1 MKKLIYS
8 TIVILFLSVSCS
20 KDFVEIPPVGVL
32 DAATFFD
39 SEENAEQALIG
50 VYDLMQYNYAKDW
63 SSAYFVKMLPG
74 DDVNC
79 GGGSATDQVPLVEIS
94 DYVNVSVSNPAITS
108 VWNLHYRTIALA
120 NTIIENVEV
129 SELSNK
135 EFVLAEAKFMR
146 AWCYFELT
154 TMWGDVPLRL
164 VNPTE
169 LSSEAFAIPK
179 SSRAEV
185 YAQVEADLK
194 EAIDGLP
201 TRAGLAQDFRVS
213 KATARA
219 VLGKV
224 LVFQEKYVEA
234 LAHLSLVI
242 TNPSYNLAP
251 TMEHVWSVEGEF
263 GIESLFEIGYISTN
277 GYDWG
282 NVAWGGRMESNLHV
296 QLMGPRGEFDIEPVG
311 LLNGWGFN
319 YPSAV
324 SIEKFE
330 ASGEN
335 SRRTA
340 TLMMEQELIDKGG
353 SVKSVDDDGNPI
365 AIYGYDGAIRIKY
378 ATRAADTS
386 ESGVRELN
394 YTSNWRLLRYSEVLF
409 LAAEAYHKTSQD
421 DKAVIELNKV
431 RVRAGLE
438 PLESS
443 VSGDDLFD
451 ALVEDKFLEFA
462 HEGQRFWDL
471 VRWGKASTELAGTG
485 YTSKNDLFP
494 IPVTEID
501 LNAALTSA
509 DQNPGY

>member
-8 TIVILFLSVSCS
+8 TIVILLISVSCS

-32 DAATFFD
+32 DATTFFD
-39 SEENAEQALIG
+39 DEDNAEQALIG
-50 VYDLMQYNYAKDW
+50 LYDLMQYNYAKDW

-74 DDVNC
+74 DDVNA

-94 DYVNVSVSNPAITS
+94 DYANLSVSNSAITS

-120 NTIIENVEV
+120 NTIIENVEAG
-129 SELSNK
+129 ELSNK
-135 EFVLAEAKFMR
+135 TFVLAEAKFMR

-154 TMWGDVPLRL
+154 TMWGDVPLRM

-185 YAQVEADLK
+185 YVQIEADL
-194 EAIDGLP
+194 EVAISGLP
-201 TRAGLAQDFRVS
+201 AKSGLAQNFRVS
-213 KATARA
+213 SATAKA
-219 VLGKV
+219 LMGKV
-224 LVFQEKYVEA
+224 LVFQDKYAEA
-234 LAHLSLVI
+234 LTYLEPVI
-242 TNPSYNLAP
+242 SNSNYDLAA
-251 TMEHVWSVEGEF
+251 TSEDVWSVDGEF
-263 GIESLFEIGYISTN
+263 GIESLFEIGYIATN

-282 NVAWGGRMESNLHV
+282 NVAWGGRMESNLHI
-296 QLMGPRGEFDIEPVG
+296 QLMGPRNEFDIAPVG

-319 YPSAV
+319 YPSAK
-324 SIEKFE
+324 SIAAFE
-330 ASGEN
+330 ASGVN
-335 SRRTA
+335 ARRSA
-340 TLMMEQELIDKGG
+340 TIMTEQELVDAGG
-353 SVKSVDDDGNPI
+353 SVQSTDDDGNPI

-378 ATRAADTS
+378 ATKASDTS
-386 ESGVRELN
+386 DGGVRELN
-394 YTSNWRLLRYSEVLF
+394 YSVNWRLYRYAEVLF
-409 LAAEAYHKTSQD
+409 LAAEAYNKTGAD
-421 DKAVIELNKV
+421 DKAIIELNKV
-431 RVRAGLE
+431 RSRAGLAD
-438 PLESS
+438 LDASM
-443 VSGDDLFD
+443 SGTDLFD
-451 ALVEDKFLEFA
+451 ALKDDKFLEFA

-471 VRWGKASTELAGTG
+471 VRWGEASSELSGTG

>member
-32 DAATFFD
+32 DAATFFN

-50 VYDLMQYNYAKDW
+50 LYDLMQYNYAKDW

-74 DDVNC
+74 DDVNA
-79 GGGSATDQVPLVEIS
+79 GGGSATDQVPLVEIN

-120 NTIIENVEV
+120 NTIIENVEA

-135 EFVLAEAKFMR
+135 AEVLAEAKFMR

-185 YAQVEADLK
+185 HAQVEADLT
-194 EAIDGLP
+194 EAIAGLP
-201 TRAGLAQDFRVS
+201 ARAGLAQEFRVS
-213 KATARA
+213 KAAA
-219 VLGKV
+219 QALMGKV
-224 LVFQEKYVEA
+224 LIFQDKYSDALPFLEA
-234 LAHLSLVI
+234 VIGNTNYDLAD
-242 TNPSYNLAP
+242 
-251 TMEHVWSVEGEF
+251 TMEDVWSVDGEF
-263 GIESLFEIGYISTN
+263 GIGSLLEIGFISTN

-330 ASGEN
+330 AAGEH

-340 TLMMEQELIDKGG
+340 TLMMEQELIDAGG
-353 SVKSVDDDGNPI
+353 SVTTVDGDGNPI
-365 AIYGYDGAIRIKY
+365 FIYGYDGAIRIKY

-386 ESGVRELN
+386 EGGVRELN
-394 YTSNWRLLRYSEVLF
+394 YSSNWRLMRYAEVLL
-409 LAAEAYHKTSQD
+409 LAAEAYNMESQD
-421 DKAVIELNKV
+421 DKAITELNKV
-431 RVRAGLE
+431 RVRAGLDE
-438 PLESS
+438 
-443 VSGDDLFD
+443 VSASLAGDDLFD
-451 ALVEDKFLEFA
+451 AIVEEKFLEFA

-471 VRWGKASTELAGTG
+471 VRWGIAAEELSGTG

-494 IPVTEID
+494 IPITEID

>member
-8 TIVILFLSVSCS
+8 TIVILLISVSCS

-32 DAATFFD
+32 DAATFFN
-39 SEENAEQALIG
+39 SEDNAEQALVG
-50 VYDLMQYNYAKDW
+50 LYDLMQYNYAKDW

-94 DYVNVSVSNPAITS
+94 DYTNLSVSNPAVTS

-120 NTIIENVEV
+120 NTIIENVET

-135 EFVLAEAKFMR
+135 AFVLAEAKFMR

-164 VNPTE
+164 VNPSQ

-179 SSRAEV
+179 SSRADV
-185 YAQVEADLK
+185 YIQVEADLK
-194 EAIDGLP
+194 EAIAGLP
-201 TRAGLAQDFRVS
+201 ARAGIAQNFRVS
-213 KATARA
+213 KATAQS
-219 VLGKV
+219 LMGKV
-224 LVFQEKYVEA
+224 LVFQGKHSEA
-234 LAHLSLVI
+234 LTYLEPVI
-242 TNPSYNLAP
+242 TNPNYDLA
-251 TMEHVWSVEGEF
+251 TTSADVWSVDGEF
-263 GIESLFEIGYISTN
+263 GVESLFEIGYISTN

-296 QLMGPRGEFDIEPVG
+296 QLMGPRGEFDMEPVG

-319 YPSAV
+319 YPSAK
-324 SIEKFE
+324 SIAAFE

-335 SRRTA
+335 ARRTA
-340 TLMMEQELIDKGG
+340 TIMTEQELVDAGG
-353 SVKSVDDDGNPI
+353 SVKSTDDDGNPI

-378 ATRAADTS
+378 ATRASDTS
-386 ESGVRELN
+386 EGGVRELN
-394 YTSNWRLLRYSEVLF
+394 YSVNWRLLRYAEVLF
-409 LAAEAYHKTSQD
+409 LAAEAYNETGAD
-421 DKAVIELNKV
+421 DKAIIELNKV
-431 RVRAGLE
+431 RKRAGLA
-438 PLESS
+438 
-443 VSGDDLFD
+443 DLDANLTGTDVFD
-451 ALVEDKFLEFA
+451 ALMVDKFLEFA

-471 VRWGKASTELAGTG
+471 VRWGKASSELVGTG

-494 IPVTEID
+494 IPITELD
-501 LNAALTSA
+501 LNAALTQA

>member
-8 TIVILFLSVSCS
+8 TIVILFISVSCS

-32 DAATFFD
+32 DASTFFNN
-39 SEENAEQALIG
+39 EENAEQALIG
-50 VYDLMQYNYAKDW
+50 LYDLMQYNYAKDW

-79 GGGSATDQVPLVEIS
+79 GGGSATDQVPLVEIN
-94 DYVNVSVSNPAITS
+94 DYSNVSVSNSAITS

-120 NTIIENVEV
+120 NTIIENVET

-135 EFVLAEAKFMR
+135 AFVLAEAKFMR

-164 VNPTE
+164 VNPSE

-179 SSRAEV
+179 STRAEV
-185 YAQVEADLK
+185 HAQVEADLT
-194 EAIDGLP
+194 EAIAGLP
-201 TRAGLAQDFRVS
+201 TRAGLAQNFRVS
-213 KATARA
+213 KAAA
-219 VLGKV
+219 QALMGKV
-224 LVFQEKYVEA
+224 LVFQKRYSEA
-234 LAHLSLVI
+234 IPYLNEVI
-242 TNPSYNLAP
+242 SNPNYDLPP
-251 TMEHVWSVEGEF
+251 TMTDVWSVEGEF
-263 GIESLFEIGYISTN
+263 GLGSLLEIGYISTN

-296 QLMGPRGEFDIEPVG
+296 QLMGPRGEFDISPVG

-319 YPSAV
+319 YPSAK
-324 SIEKFE
+324 SIAKFE
-330 ASGEN
+330 ASGVN

-340 TLMMEQELIDKGG
+340 TIMTEQELIDAGG
-353 SVKSVDDDGNPI
+353 SVTSKDEDGNPI

-378 ATRAADTS
+378 ATRASDTS
-386 ESGVRELN
+386 EGGVRELN
-394 YTSNWRLLRYSEVLF
+394 YSSNWRLLRYAEVL
-409 LAAEAYHKTSQD
+409 LLQAEAYNMDGQD
-421 DKAVIELNKV
+421 GKAIIELNKV
-431 RVRAGLE
+431 RERAGLDD
-438 PLESS
+438 
-443 VSGDDLFD
+443 VSASLAGDDLLD
-451 ALVEDKFLEFA
+451 AIAEEKFLEFA

-471 VRWGKASTELAGTG
+471 VRWGKAATELAGTG

>member
-8 TIVILFLSVSCS
+8 TIVILLISVSCS

-32 DAATFFD
+32 DAATFFN

-50 VYDLMQYNYAKDW
+50 LYDLMQYNYAKDW

-94 DYVNVSVSNPAITS
+94 DYTNLSVSNPAVTS

-120 NTIIENVEV
+120 NTIIENVEK

-135 EFVLAEAKFMR
+135 AFVLAEAKFMR

-179 SSRAEV
+179 SSRADV
-185 YAQVEADLK
+185 YAQVEADLT
-194 EAIDGLP
+194 EAIAGLP
-201 TRAGLAQDFRVS
+201 NKAGLAQNFRVS
-213 KATARA
+213 KGAAQA
-219 VLGKV
+219 LMGKV
-224 LVFQEKYVEA
+224 LVFQEKYPQA
-234 LAHLSLVI
+234 LTYLEPVI
-242 TNPSYNLAP
+242 SSPDYDLAA
-251 TMEHVWSVEGEF
+251 TSADVWSVAGEF
-263 GIESLFEIGYISTN
+263 GVESLFEIGYIATN

-282 NVAWGGRMESNLHV
+282 NVAWGGRMESNLHI
-296 QLMGPRGEFDIEPVG
+296 QLMGPRGEFDMAPVG

-319 YPSAV
+319 YPSAK
-324 SIEKFE
+324 SIAAFK
-330 ASGEN
+330 ASGVN
-335 SRRTA
+335 ARRTA
-340 TLMMEQELIDKGG
+340 TIMTEQELIDAGG
-353 SVKSVDDDGNPI
+353 SVKSKDDEGNPI

-378 ATRAADTS
+378 ATRASDTS
-386 ESGVRELN
+386 DGGVRELN
-394 YTSNWRLLRYSEVLF
+394 YSVNWRLLRYAEVLF
-409 LAAEAYHKTSQD
+409 LAAEAYNKTSAD
-421 DKAVIELNKV
+421 GKAIIELNKV
-431 RVRAGLE
+431 RKRAGL
-438 PLESS
+438 LDLDSS
-443 VSGDDLFD
+443 LTGTALFD
-451 ALVEDKFLEFA
+451 ALMQDKFLEFA

-471 VRWGKASTELAGTG
+471 VRWGKAASELSGTG

-494 IPVTEID
+494 IPITELD
-501 LNAALTSA
+501 LNAALTQA

>member
-8 TIVILFLSVSCS
+8 TIVILLISVSCS

-32 DAATFFD
+32 DAATFFN
-39 SEENAEQALIG
+39 SEDNAEQALVG
-50 VYDLMQYNYAKDW
+50 LYDLMQYNYAKDW

-79 GGGSATDQVPLVEIS
+79 GGGSATDQVPLVEIN
-94 DYVNVSVSNPAITS
+94 DYTNLSVSNPAVTS

-120 NTIIENVEV
+120 NTIIENVET

-135 EFVLAEAKFMR
+135 AFVLAEAKFMR

-164 VNPTE
+164 VNPSE

-179 SSRAEV
+179 SSRADV
-185 YAQVEADLK
+185 YAQVETDLK
-194 EAIDGLP
+194 EAIAGLP
-201 TRAGLAQDFRVS
+201 ARAGIAQNFRVS
-213 KATARA
+213 NVTAQA
-219 VLGKV
+219 LMGKV
-224 LVFQEKYVEA
+224 LVFQGKYTEA
-234 LAHLSLVI
+234 LTYLEPVI
-242 TNPSYNLAP
+242 TNPNYDLAA
-251 TMEHVWSVEGEF
+251 TSADVWSVDGEF

-296 QLMGPRGEFDIEPVG
+296 QLMGPRGEFDIAPVG

-319 YPSAV
+319 YPSAK
-324 SIEKFE
+324 SIAAFE

-335 SRRTA
+335 ARRTA
-340 TLMMEQELIDKGG
+340 TIMTEQELIDAGG
-353 SVKSVDDDGNPI
+353 SVKSKDDDGNPI

-378 ATRAADTS
+378 ATKASDTS
-386 ESGVRELN
+386 EGGVRELN
-394 YTSNWRLLRYSEVLF
+394 YSVNWRLFRYAEVLF
-409 LAAEAYHKTSQD
+409 LAAEAYNQTGAD
-421 DKAVIELNKV
+421 DKAIIELNKV
-431 RVRAGLE
+431 RKRAGLA
-438 PLESS
+438 
-443 VSGDDLFD
+443 DLDASLTGTDVFD
-451 ALVEDKFLEFA
+451 ALMEDKFLEFA

-494 IPVTEID
+494 IPITELD
-501 LNAALTSA
+501 LNAALTQA

>member
-8 TIVILFLSVSCS
+8 IIVVLFLSISCS

-32 DAATFFD
+32 DAATFFNN
-39 SEENAEQALIG
+39 EENAEEAIIG
-50 VYDLMQYNYAKDW
+50 LYDLMQLNHSSVW

-79 GGGSATDQVPLVEIS
+79 GGGSATDQVPLVEIN
-94 DYVNVSVSNPAITS
+94 DYTNVSVSNPAITS
-108 VWNLHYRTIALA
+108 VWNVYYKTIALA
-120 NTIIENVEV
+120 NTIIENVEA

-135 EFVLAEAKFMR
+135 EAVLAEAKFMR

-154 TMWGDVPLRL
+154 TMWGDVPVRL

-185 YAQVEADLK
+185 YAQVEADLSV
-194 EAIDGLP
+194 AIAGLP
-201 TRAGLAQDFRVS
+201 VRAGLTQEFRVS
-213 KATARA
+213 KAAA
-219 VLGKV
+219 QALMGKV
-224 LVFQEKYVEA
+224 LVFQKKYSDA
-234 LAHLSLVI
+234 LPYLESVI
-242 TNPSYNLAP
+242 SNPNYDLAP
-251 TMEHVWSVEGEF
+251 SMEDVWSVDGEF
-263 GIESLFEIGYISTN
+263 GVESLFEIGFISTN

-282 NVAWGGRMESNLHV
+282 NVSWGGRMESNLHV
-296 QLMGPRGEFDIEPVG
+296 QLMGPRTEFDIEPVG

-319 YPSAV
+319 YPSAK

-330 ASGEN
+330 EAGEH

-340 TLMMEQELIDKGG
+340 TLMMEQELIDAGG
-353 SVKSVDDDGNPI
+353 SVTTVDGDGNPI
-365 AIYGYDGAIRIKY
+365 SIYGYDGAIRIKY
-378 ATRAADTS
+378 ATRASDTS
-386 ESGVRELN
+386 EGGVRELN
-394 YTSNWRLLRYSEVLF
+394 YSSNWRLFRYAEVLL
-409 LAAEAYHKTSQD
+409 LASEAYNMENLD
-421 DKAVIELNKV
+421 DKARTELNKV
-431 RVRAGLE
+431 RERAGLE
-438 PLESS
+438 D
-443 VSGDDLFD
+443 VSTSLAGTDLLD
-451 ALVEDKFLEFA
+451 AIADEKFLEFA

-471 VRWGKASTELAGTG
+471 VRWGKASEELAGTG

-494 IPVTEID
+494 IPITEID

>member
-1 MKKLIYS
+1 MKKIIYS
-8 TIVILFLSVSCS
+8 TIVILFISISCS

-32 DAATFFD
+32 DAATFFNN
-39 SEENAEQALIG
+39 EANAEQALIG

-74 DDVNC
+74 DDVNA

-94 DYVNVSVSNPAITS
+94 DYANLSVSNPAVTS
-108 VWNLHYRTIALA
+108 VWNLHYRAIALA
-120 NTIIENVEV
+120 NTIIENVEQ

-135 EFVLAEAKFMR
+135 AFVLAEAKFMR

-179 SSRAEV
+179 SPRSEV
-185 YAQVEADLK
+185 YERIEMDLAD
-194 EAIDGLP
+194 AIAGLP
-201 TRAGLAQDFRVS
+201 VRAGLAQNFRVS
-213 KATARA
+213 KAAARA
-219 VLGKV
+219 LLGKV
-224 LVFQEKYVEA
+224 LVFQGKYGA
-234 LAHLSLVI
+234 AIPHLSAVI
-242 TNPSYNLAP
+242 SNPKYDLAP
-251 TMEHVWSVEGEF
+251 SMEDVWSVDGEF
-263 GIESLFEIGYISTN
+263 GIGSLFEIGFISTN

-296 QLMGPRGEFDIEPVG
+296 QLMGPRGEFDISPVG

-319 YPSAV
+319 YPSEK
-324 SIEKFE
+324 SINKFI

-340 TLMMEQELIDKGG
+340 TIMTEQELIDAGG
-353 SVKSVDDDGNPI
+353 SVKSIDDDGNPI
-365 AIYGYDGAIRIKY
+365 EIYGYDGAIRIKY

-386 ESGVRELN
+386 EGGVKELN
-394 YTSNWRLLRYSEVLF
+394 YSSNWRLFRYAEVLL
-409 LAAEAYHKTSQD
+409 LAAEAYNQEGQD
-421 DKAVIELNKV
+421 DKSRTELNKV
-431 RVRAGLE
+431 LDRAGLDDVSAS
-438 PLESS
+438 L
-443 VSGDDLFD
+443 SGDALMD
-451 ALVEDKFLEFA
+451 AIVEEKFLEFA

-471 VRWGKASTELAGTG
+471 VRWGKASTELSGTG
-485 YTSKNDLFP
+485 YSSKNDLFP
-494 IPVTEID
+494 IPITELD
-501 LNAALTSA
+501 LNAALTPA

>member
-8 TIVILFLSVSCS
+8 TIVILLISVSCS

-32 DAATFFD
+32 DAATFFN

-50 VYDLMQYNYAKDW
+50 MYDLMQYNYAKDW

-94 DYVNVSVSNPAITS
+94 DYANLSVSNPAVTS

-135 EFVLAEAKFMR
+135 AFVLAEAKFMR

-154 TMWGDVPLRL
+154 TMWGDIPLRL

-169 LSSEAFAIPK
+169 LSSESFAIPK

-185 YAQVEADLK
+185 YTQVEADLK
-194 EAIDGLP
+194 EAIAGLP
-201 TRAGLAQDFRVS
+201 ARAGLAQNFRVS
-213 KATARA
+213 KVTAQA
-219 VLGKV
+219 LLGKV
-224 LVFQEKYVEA
+224 LVFQEKYAEA
-234 LAHLSLVI
+234 LTYLEPVI
-242 TNPSYNLAP
+242 LNPNYDLADS
-251 TMEHVWSVEGEF
+251 MEDVWSVAGEF
-263 GIESLFEIGYISTN
+263 GVESLFEIGYISTN

-282 NVAWGGRMESNLHV
+282 NVAWGGRMESNLHI
-296 QLMGPRGEFDIEPVG
+296 QLMGPRGEFDIAPVG

-319 YPSAV
+319 YPSAK
-324 SIEKFE
+324 SIAAFE
-330 ASGEN
+330 ASGVNE
-335 SRRTA
+335 RRSSTIM
-340 TLMMEQELIDKGG
+340 TEQELVDAGG
-353 SVKSVDDDGNPI
+353 SVKSTDDDGNPI

-378 ATRAADTS
+378 ATKASDTS
-386 ESGVRELN
+386 EGGVRELN
-394 YTSNWRLLRYSEVLF
+394 YSVNWRLFRYAEVLF
-409 LAAEAYHKTSQD
+409 LAAEAYNKTGAD
-421 DKAVIELNKV
+421 DKAIIELNKV
-431 RVRAGLE
+431 RDRAGLA
-438 PLESS
+438 
-443 VSGDDLFD
+443 DLDATLTGTDVFD
-451 ALVEDKFLEFA
+451 ALMEDKFLEFA
-462 HEGQRFWDL
+462 HEGPRFWDL
-471 VRWGKASTELAGTG
+471 VRWGKASSELSGTG

-494 IPVTEID
+494 IPITEID
-501 LNAALTSA
+501 LNAALTQA

>member
-8 TIVILFLSVSCS
+8 TIVILFISISCS

-32 DAATFFD
+32 DASTFFN
-39 SEENAEQALIG
+39 SEANAEQALIG
-50 VYDLMQYNYAKDW
+50 LYDLMQYNYAKDW

-74 DDVNC
+74 DDVNA
-79 GGGSATDQVPLVEIS
+79 GGGSATDQVPLVEIN

-120 NTIIENVEV
+120 NTIIENVEA

-135 EFVLAEAKFMR
+135 AFVLAEAKFMR

-164 VNPTE
+164 TNPSE

-185 YAQVEADLK
+185 QAQVAADLM
-194 EAIDGLP
+194 EAIANLP
-201 TRAGLAQDFRVS
+201 VRGSLAQEFRVS
-213 KATARA
+213 KATAQA
-219 VLGKV
+219 LMGKL
-224 LVFQEKYVEA
+224 LVFQNKYSEA
-234 LAHLSLVI
+234 LTYLEPVI
-242 TNPSYNLAP
+242 GNSNYDLAP
-251 TMEHVWSVEGEF
+251 TMEDVWSVDGEF
-263 GIESLFEIGYISTN
+263 GIGSLFEIGYISTN

-296 QLMGPRGEFDIEPVG
+296 QLMGPRGEFDISPVG

-319 YPSAV
+319 YPSAK
-324 SIEKFE
+324 SISKFE
-330 ASGEN
+330 DSGEN

-340 TLMMEQELIDKGG
+340 TIMTEQELIDAGG
-353 SVKSVDDDGNPI
+353 SVNSKDDDGNPI
-365 AIYGYDGAIRIKY
+365 PIYGYDGAIRIKY

-386 ESGVRELN
+386 EDGVRELN
-394 YTSNWRLLRYSEVLF
+394 YTSNWRLFRYAEVLL
-409 LAAEAYHKTSQD
+409 LASEAYNMNSQD
-421 DKAVIELNKV
+421 DLARIELNKV
-431 RVRAGLE
+431 RFRAGLGD
-438 PLESS
+438 
-443 VSGDDLFD
+443 VSDSLAGSALLD
-451 ALVEDKFLEFA
+451 AIADEKFLEFA

-485 YTSKNDLFP
+485 YSSKNDLFP
-494 IPVTEID
+494 IPITEID